1 MAEDAFVTDFEH
13 IMADDITDDVRFIM
27 YDSESG
33 KTASAG
39 EVNKYMMKNIHV
51 DTTLTEEGAAA
62 EAKKTGDEITD
73 LKSDLDDLK
82 SHDFVFVG
90 ADGNLYYHEEE

>member
-27 YDSESG
+27 YDSASG

-39 EVNKYMMKNIHV
+39 EVSKYMMRNIHV
-51 DTTLTEEGAAA
+51 DSTLTEEGAAA
-62 EAKKTGDEITD
+62 DAKATGDEITNV
-73 LKSDLDDLK
+73 KSDLDDLK
-82 SHDFVFVG
+82 SYGFVFVG